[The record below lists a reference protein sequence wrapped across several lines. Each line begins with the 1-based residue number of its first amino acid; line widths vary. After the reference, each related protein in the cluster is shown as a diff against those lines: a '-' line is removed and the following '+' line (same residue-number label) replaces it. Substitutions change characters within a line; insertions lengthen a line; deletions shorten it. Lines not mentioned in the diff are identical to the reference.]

1 MKTITACKDCKD
13 CMYFTMLDKFHMTC
27 LARDKKYMYG
37 QAVPCDDK
45 KVGKPGSFAEDNV
58 KNSEKIVEKP

>member
-1 MKTITACKDCKD
+1 MKTITAYKDCKG

-27 LARDKKYMYG
+27 LARNKKYTYG

-45 KVGKPGSFAEDNV
+45 KIG
-58 KNSEKIVEKP
+58 EKVSNQEGTKEKEG

>member
-1 MKTITACKDCKD
+1 
-13 CMYFTMLDKFHMTC
+13 MYFTMLDKFHMTC